1 MNEEEKLWDLVREE
15 LYGKSN
21 GGKNKKEILINKG
34 QEIEIGKNGNI
45 DKIVEDEEEK
55 TPPKIIE
62 EEENVQLFSEDF
74 KTIHLLNEGLL
85 AGLIYMFVIMIA
97 LSLLTIPGSISAAF
111 GGYFGGKKAGNPAR
125 ALTAAMLPFLLIAGI
140 SFIASIG
147 ALPPGSSP
155 VDVADE
161 IGNLINYSNDKGNL
175 GPISKMPN
183 SNSSV
188 FLSLVTFSFIG
199 GLIHAESKINRKK

>member
-21 GGKNKKEILINKG
+21 GGKNKKENLINKG
-34 QEIEIGKNGNI
+34 QQIEIGKKENI
-45 DKIVEDEEEK
+45 DKIVGEEEN
-55 TPPKIIE
+55 TPLKIIE
-62 EEENVQLFSEDF
+62 EDKNAHLFREDF

-85 AGLIYMFVIMIA
+85 ASLIYIFVIMIA

-175 GPISKMPN
+175 GPISKMPD

-199 GLIHAESKINRKK
+199 GLIHAESKNNRKK